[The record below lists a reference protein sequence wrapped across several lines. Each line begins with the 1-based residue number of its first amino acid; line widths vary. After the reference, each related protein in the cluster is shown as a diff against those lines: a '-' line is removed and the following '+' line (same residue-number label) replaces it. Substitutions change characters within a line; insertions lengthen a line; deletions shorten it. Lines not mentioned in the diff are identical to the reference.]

1 MNNIK
6 YSLYILIGACSYG
19 VLASIVKLGLGA
31 GFAVHELTSSQ
42 YLFGLILLIIA
53 LPFIKRTKIT
63 LKQIGALMLTG
74 TALSMTGILYGLSLE
89 RNPASIAVVLLFQ
102 FTWIGIVFESIYL
115 KKMPSRLK
123 IISALLLIIGTVFA
137 SNIVLGGFEDIALNG
152 LIYGFL
158 SAITFALFIFFS
170 GKVATH
176 VPSIQ
181 RSVYITLGG
190 LMILVSIFGTR
201 VAATGIDFG
210 GIWPYSLLLA
220 FFGVI
225 LPIVLFSLGT
235 PHIDSGLAT
244 IVGSA
249 ELPAAVIAAM
259 IILGE
264 QITQAQV
271 IGIIIILLGICIP
284 QFQMFK
290 SHRKGIAPNN

>member
-123 IISALLLIIGTVFA
+123 IISAILLIIGTVFA

-284 QFQMFK
+284 QFQMLK